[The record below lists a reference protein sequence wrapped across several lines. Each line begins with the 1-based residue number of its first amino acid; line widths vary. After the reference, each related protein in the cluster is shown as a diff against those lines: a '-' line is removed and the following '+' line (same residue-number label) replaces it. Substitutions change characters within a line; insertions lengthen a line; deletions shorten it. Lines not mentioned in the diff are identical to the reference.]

1 MKSDNLQVAHNSI
14 SADYDCSVFE
24 FLYRRNKE
32 YGDFPSLEYYGKT
45 ISYLRMLS
53 KIDKLANV
61 LKSAGVKKGDVVVVS
76 LPAIPEAVYLFY
88 AINKIGAIFCG
99 MDCRSSA
106 EEIEITVNSVR
117 PKICFIADFH
127 LKEFRGCS
135 SVPLV
140 YIRSTET
147 IGGVTRA
154 GGFFA
159 DFFTGRTF
167 QKIRMDNVYTYRE
180 FISQN
185 SNTKTS
191 LTESVSG
198 DDICAYFYTSGTTYG
213 RKCVMLTNKNI
224 NSAILQHSNDAQVD
238 IKRKDTFSNIMPLF
252 TCYGITLGTHLPLC
266 LGLKVNL
273 VPLFNPK
280 NMKKLIVESRSNFI
294 ITVPAHWEYFV
305 KDSFAG
311 CDLSHFKAAIVGGD
325 MVEPEYENKI
335 RDIMKKCGSEGRFM
349 IGYGLTETASTA
361 ITPPVVTPQGSVGK
375 AMSLTEVRIFSIE
388 TGEESAC
395 MEQGE
400 ICISGPSVCKG
411 YLNDKEATDNLLI
424 KHKDGKVWLHSGD
437 IGYMDAEGYVF
448 FCERIK
454 RMYVRFDG
462 TKVSPY
468 SIEQVIKQCPVVSRC
483 LVLAVNDR
491 NHTHGKCAKAIIVLK
506 NTDDIQSA
514 KHICKKYIAQ
524 NLPEFMHPEEI
535 VFVDRL
541 PVTKNGKVD
550 YFAEN

>member
-1 MKSDNLQVAHNSI
+1 MKTDNLQSANNDI
-14 SADYDCSVFE
+14 SADYDCSVYDYLCRKNQGF
-24 FLYRRNKE
+24 
-32 YGDFPSLEYYGKT
+32 GDFPSLVYYGKT
-45 ISYLRMLS
+45 ISYSRMLS
-53 KIDKLANV
+53 IIDTMANI

-88 AINKIGAIFCG
+88 AINKIGAVFCG

-106 EEIEITVNSVR
+106 EEIEVTVNTVH
-117 PKICFIADFH
+117 PKLCFIADFH
-127 LKEFRGCS
+127 FKEFRNCN

-147 IGGVTRA
+147 IGGFTRV
-154 GGFFA
+154 GGVFA
-159 DFFTGRTF
+159 DFFTGRMI
-167 QKIRMDNVYTYRE
+167 QKLRMDNVYTYKE
-180 FISQN
+180 FISQY
-185 SNTKTS
+185 SGKVSS

-213 RKCVMLTNKNI
+213 RKCVVLTNKNI
-224 NSAILQHSNDAQVD
+224 NSAVLQHSKAQVD
-238 IKRKDTFSNIMPLF
+238 IKRGNTFSNIMPLF
-252 TCYGITLGTHLPLC
+252 TCYGITIGTHLPLC

-280 NMKKLIVESRSNFI
+280 NMKKLITESGSSFI
-294 ITVPAHWEYFV
+294 ITVPAHWEYFI
-305 KDSFAG
+305 KDSFAD
-311 CDLSHFKAAIVGGD
+311 CDLSYFKAAIVGGD
-325 MVEPEYENKI
+325 RVEPEYENKI
-335 RDIMKKCGSEGRFM
+335 KSIMKKCGSEGRVL

-361 ITPPVVTPQGSVGK
+361 VTPPVETPMGSVGK
-375 AMSLTEVRIFSIE
+375 AMSLTDVRIFSTE

-395 MEQGE
+395 MEKGE

-411 YLNDKEATDNLLI
+411 YLNDKEATDTLLR

-483 LVLAVNDR
+483 LVLAVKDTK
-491 NHTHGKCAKAIIVLK
+491 HTHGKCAKAVIVLK
-506 NTDDIQSA
+506 NTQDVQSA
-514 KHICKKYIAQ
+514 KLICEKFITQ
-524 NLPEFMHPEEI
+524 NLPEFMRPEE
-535 VFVDRL
+535 VAFVDRL